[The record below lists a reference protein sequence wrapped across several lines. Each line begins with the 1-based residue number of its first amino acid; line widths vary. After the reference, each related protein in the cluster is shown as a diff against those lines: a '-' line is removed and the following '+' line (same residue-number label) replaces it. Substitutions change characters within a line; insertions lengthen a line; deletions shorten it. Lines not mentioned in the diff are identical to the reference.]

1 MGNNYINHL
10 IFGVN
15 RTITSK
21 DEDTKHTGEENI
33 FINKNI
39 EDCEIYILDKDRH
52 PWFGIFPS
60 YSKEGVKKSGG
71 KDGISKIEKGGTLVL
86 HHVKNKQRLMFV
98 LNEIDYRQKGF
109 EVTFDHGIECT
120 CRVRFK
126 NKKSMIL
133 IKIIGVDSHKTGIM
147 THIAG
152 NIGHPDWKK
161 KD

>member
-21 DEDTKHTGEENI
+21 DEDTKHKGEENI
-33 FINKNI
+33 FENKNI
-39 EDCEIYILDKDRH
+39 EDCEIFILKKDKKH
-52 PWFGIFPS
+52 ILPPS
-60 YSKEGVKKSGG
+60 YTKLGNKKPGG
-71 KDGISKIEKGGTLVL
+71 INGESIIEIGKSLEI

-98 LNEIDYRQKGF
+98 LNEEDYRQKGF

-126 NKKSMIL
+126 NKKAMIL